1 LKNRPSDYSYY
12 RKSRNDLGFFKA
24 SFQEDTNLDFG
35 AFILAQQRGYHQ
47 SSHQVIANSVE
58 QTMFAEQAGFSNAW
72 YAEHHFNNYSLSP
85 SPLMMIAHMAG
96 LTKTIRLGSAV
107 CILPLYHAP
116 RFLAEV
122 GLVDSLSGGRLEL
135 GIGSGYQDFE
145 FKRFGTSLAESGKIF
160 EEYLDVL
167 PKALGQKIF
176 EHHSDYLDIP
186 PSSIAT
192 RPRQEPMPPI
202 WITTANPKLQERAF
216 REGHNL
222 FVTAFLGGMDVIKRV
237 RGQIDASL
245 DASGTD
251 GSRTRLGFLRCGYA
265 SDNEAEIDR
274 YLENA
279 LFQRRLSFSLK
290 QRTQQTDDGYLM
302 KEVAYESDPSIEELR
317 QNLPVGSV
325 NQVIDRLLAEIEVLR
340 PDHIALQTQ
349 LGDFDQKTMLKQI
362 ELWGD
367 SIIPVVQKAVG
378 HETPI
383 KAQLATA

>member
-1 LKNRPSDYSYY
+1 M
-12 RKSRNDLGFFKA
+12 
-24 SFQEDTNLDFG
+24 DFG

-47 SSHQVIANSVE
+47 ASHEVIANSVE
-58 QTMFAEQAGFSNAW
+58 QTVMAEQAGFSNAW

-85 SPLMMIAHMAG
+85 SPLMMVAHTAA

-145 FKRFGTSLAESGKIF
+145 FQRFGTSLADAGKIF
-160 EEYLDVL
+160 DEYLEVL
-167 PKALGQKIF
+167 PKALGNKIF
-176 EHHSDYLDIP
+176 EHHGEYLDIP
-186 PSSIAT
+186 QSSIAT
-192 RPRQEPMPPI
+192 RPVQAPMPPI
-202 WITTANPKLQERAF
+202 WIATGNPRVQQRAF

-222 FVTAFLGGMDVIKRV
+222 FVTALLGGMDAVTRL
-237 RGQIDASL
+237 RRQIDEAI

-251 GSRTRLGFLRCGYA
+251 GRQSRLGFLRCGYA
-265 SDNEAEIDR
+265 SDNRAEIDR

-279 LFQRRLSFSLK
+279 IFQRRLSFSLK
-290 QRTQQTDDGYLM
+290 SRTQQSDDGYMM
-302 KEVAYESDPSIEELR
+302 KEIPTENDPTLEELR
-317 QNLPVGSV
+317 RNLPVGSV
-325 NQVIDRLLAEIEVLR
+325 NQVIDRLLAEIEVLK

-349 LGDFDQKTMLKQI
+349 LGDFDQKTMLRQM

-367 SIIPVVQKAVG
+367 TIIPAVQKALGSQTAV
-378 HETPI
+378 E
-383 KAQLATA
+383 ARLATA